1 MNKQIT
7 LTSEIICFGAR
18 WIDLILNNDDIMKA
32 KNPILATSCPGFIEQ
47 FKTLLKSAFRSIF
60 ALNI

>member
-32 KNPILATSCPGFIEQ
+32 KDLD
-47 FKTLLKSAFRSIF
+47 
-60 ALNI
+60 